1 MSTSILWYATR
12 GAGIV
17 SLLLFTAVVCMGV
30 LTAVRW
36 QRPGWPRFLT
46 AELHQSVALTAVVFL
61 AIHIVTA
68 VIDPYTSLGWT
79 AALIPFSS
87 PYRTLWLGLGAVTLY
102 LFAAV
107 VVTSLLRGRLGHRT
121 WRAVHW
127 ITWIAWPIALI
138 HGLGTGTDTASWW
151 MLAIDAA
158 CVLAVAAAAIWRSIS
173 MDTDSRERD
182 AALPAPQ
189 RRVVR

>member
-17 SLLLFTAVVCMGV
+17 SLILFTAVVCMGV

-46 AELHQSVALTAVVFL
+46 AELHQSMALTAVVFL

-68 VIDPYTSLGWT
+68 VVDPYTALGWT

-107 VVTSLLRGRLGHRT
+107 VVTSLLRARLGHRA

-151 MLAIDAA
+151 MLTLDGL
-158 CVLAVAAAAIWRSIS
+158 CVLAVAAAAVWRSIS
-173 MDTDSRERD
+173 IDAEAREREGV
-182 AALPAPQ
+182 LPAPR
-189 RRVVR
+189 RRVLP